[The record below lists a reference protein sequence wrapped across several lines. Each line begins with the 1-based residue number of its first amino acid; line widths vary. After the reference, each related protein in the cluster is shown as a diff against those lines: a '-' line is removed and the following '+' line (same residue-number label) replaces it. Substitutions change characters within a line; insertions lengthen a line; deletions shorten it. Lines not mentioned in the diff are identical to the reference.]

1 MVRLSAVQYET
12 VDVDVSD
19 ASDPAALMS
28 SVYEQ
33 IRCHANRLVASA
45 EGLEH
50 LSLRVRLKGNTTLHR
65 ELDELLRPLV
75 GGDDLSAGDV
85 CVWVERVVN
94 MTRPARDLVELSRGR
109 DAPALLARL
118 LLALSDGN
126 VGEPELAILREA
138 EQAATRARSAK
149 QYHGLPGGNRAADVM
164 NVRDVVAAQATALL
178 EELLQHGERA

>member
-1 MVRLSAVQYET
+1 
-12 VDVDVSD
+12 
-19 ASDPAALMS
+19 
-28 SVYEQ
+28 
-33 IRCHANRLVASA
+33 
-45 EGLEH
+45 
-50 LSLRVRLKGNTTLHR
+50 
-65 ELDELLRPLV
+65 
-75 GGDDLSAGDV
+75 
-85 CVWVERVVN
+85 VWVERVVN

-149 QYHGLPGGNRAADVM
+149 QYHGLPGGNRVEDVM